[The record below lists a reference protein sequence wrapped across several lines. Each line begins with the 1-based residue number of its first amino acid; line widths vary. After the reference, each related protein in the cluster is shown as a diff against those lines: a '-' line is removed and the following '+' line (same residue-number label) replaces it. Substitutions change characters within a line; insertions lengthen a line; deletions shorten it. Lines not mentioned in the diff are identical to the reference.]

1 VGKRKEEQIDLTPPL
16 EMETYAEASGES
28 AKGNSSGEIDDKSA
42 TTEECS
48 EDEISEDEDMSEGEI
63 AKWAYI
69 ERQVVDQ
76 LTAMSDEEEMD
87 NYRRGWE
94 SVWAHKFGSFEQES
108 ESLFELNISLLSLIT
123 CSLLSFLPVCNME
136 KIYHPL
142 PLTKKKNL
150 FSGSFSC

>member
-1 VGKRKEEQIDLTPPL
+1 
-16 EMETYAEASGES
+16 METYAEASGES

-48 EDEISEDEDMSEGEI
+48 EDEDMSEGEI

-76 LTAMSDEEEMD
+76 LTVMSDEEQMD

-108 ESLFELNISLLSLIT
+108 ESLF
-123 CSLLSFLPVCNME
+123 
-136 KIYHPL
+136 
-142 PLTKKKNL
+142 
-150 FSGSFSC
+150 

>member
-1 VGKRKEEQIDLTPPL
+1 
-16 EMETYAEASGES
+16 METYAEASGES

-76 LTAMSDEEEMD
+76 LTVMSDEEQMD

-108 ESLFELNISLLSLIT
+108 ESLF
-123 CSLLSFLPVCNME
+123 
-136 KIYHPL
+136 
-142 PLTKKKNL
+142 
-150 FSGSFSC
+150 